1 MRLSSLL
8 KNSVS
13 FRGRHRRPRN
23 LPLKAEISRGLRPLE
38 MTDLGVFQQR
48 VMASLAMTLLVFSL
62 CAAKSAPVETAKYI
76 PIQHSGQVKSF
87 DAFSRQ
93 TVTLIAGKETWNGK
107 SSLSL
112 LLETLSNQDAA
123 GDTPWI
129 KISYEELIVQLG
141 LSENRNYFSYNEI
154 LPSAEKIEA
163 LVRSSQSKR
172 DRDIRPSMLEQKAE
186 SLFTAMMEVKHLLS
200 GESITVIPPVEGDAW
215 ASPYRSLGPM
225 AAQFRQIIKLFGE
238 GKYAD
243 FELKTKE
250 WASQIHQATRDQYR
264 RKINLEVLYL
274 NLRPF
279 EWAWIAYLAAFLLLS
294 ALKRFPFC
302 RAAGIGALA
311 LAMAFHTLGLVL
323 RVVILSRPPV
333 SNMYE
338 SMVCMNWVLMAT
350 AIIFSV
356 VKKNTTAAAVGSL
369 ISAII
374 MIYGNLLPIDSSLEV
389 LVPVLRS
396 NYWLTIHVM
405 TIVSSYGIFGLAMGL
420 GHRHLILELRGKLSK
435 EEEARSAQLIYRVI
449 QIGVLLIGIGTTLGG
464 VWANESWGRF
474 WGWDPKETW
483 ALITFL
489 GYLIVI
495 HLRLTNKL
503 KPFALALCSILGFLL
518 VLMTWYGVNFVLGRG
533 LHSYGQ
539 GSGGMMWV
547 IYYLIFEALFV
558 GYVILAKARIKVKL
572 DPR

>member
-1 MRLSSLL
+1 MKRL
-8 KNSVS
+8 KM
-13 FRGRHRRPRN
+13 
-23 LPLKAEISRGLRPLE
+23 GL
-38 MTDLGVFQQR
+38 
-48 VMASLAMTLLVFSL
+48 LAMTLLLFSL
-62 CAAKSAPVETAKYI
+62 CAAKSAPIETAKHI
-76 PIQHSGQVKSF
+76 PIQHNGQVKSF

-93 TVTLIAGKETWNGK
+93 TVTLIAGKETWKGQP
-107 SSLSL
+107 SLSL
-112 LLETLSNQDAA
+112 VLKALTDQDAA

-129 KISYEELIVQLG
+129 KINHKELISQLG
-141 LSENRNYFSYNEI
+141 LPEDRHFFSYNEI
-154 LPSAEKIEA
+154 LPAAGKIEA
-163 LVRSSQSKR
+163 LVRSSKSKR

-200 GESITVIPPVEGDAW
+200 GESVTVIPPVEGDVW

-238 GKYAD
+238 EKYAD
-243 FELKTKE
+243 FEAKTGA
-250 WASQIHQATRDQYR
+250 WINQAHQAAQEKYR
-264 RKINLEVLYL
+264 QKVNLEVLYL

-279 EWAWIAYLAAFLLLS
+279 EWAWIAYLAAFLLLI
-294 ALKRFPFC
+294 APRRFPFC

-311 LAMAFHTLGLVL
+311 LAIAFHTLGLAL
-323 RVVILSRPPV
+323 RVIILSRPPV

-338 SMVCMNWVLMAT
+338 SMVYMNWVLMAA

-356 VKKNTTAAAVGSL
+356 IKRNTTAAAVGSL

-374 MIYGNLLPIDSSLEV
+374 MIYGDLLPIDTSLEV

-405 TIVSSYGIFGLAMGL
+405 TIVSSYGVFGLAMGL
-420 GHRHLILELRGKLSK
+420 GHRHLILDMRGKFSK
-435 EEEARSAQLIYRVI
+435 NEEEQSAQLIYRVI

-489 GYLIVI
+489 GYIVVI

-547 IYYLIFEALFV
+547 IYYLVFETLFV
-558 GYVILAKARIKVKL
+558 GYVILAKRL
-572 DPR
+572 RG